1 MMLKANAWQQAHPVM
16 KENDRNWERG
26 TWHTGVMAAA
36 LAECQGDD
44 GLWRANLADPEH
56 VPGMLCSVLETGV
69 RSDGFAWHTSAH
81 LMNVA
86 MSVKP

>member
-44 GLWRANLADPEH
+44 GYHRIIAASQDTSYR
-56 VPGMLCSVLETGV
+56 SVAVCEGVCQGIASKYPLGQLELG
-69 RSDGFAWHTSAH
+69 G
-81 LMNVA
+81 
-86 MSVKP
+86 